1 MRAHAS
7 VDVGKE
13 GTPIYCLSEY
23 KLEKTLEIRVDIS
36 QNPKNVYYKI
46 QLHPSQAFTQRTLYL
61 ITEILTHPY
70 LFFIYSKSP
79 AIGKR
84 LGIQQLMNRK

>member
-61 ITEILTHPY
+61 IMETFANPVHCCRFTSQKNIN
-70 LFFIYSKSP
+70 IMSV
-79 AIGKR
+79 GV
-84 LGIQQLMNRK
+84 QQLMKQ